1 MKMRDFVLVRPQSI
15 PEALDILK
23 KAGGRAMVKSGGT
36 DLIVWL
42 HRSLVNP
49 DCVIDL
55 TKIEQLKGIGL
66 SNGRIE
72 IKALATLNEVASNP
86 AVGEKLPALFQACMA
101 HSDPLI
107 RNRATVVGN
116 VCSAVPSGDVIAPL
130 LCYGAMVEITGPSGD
145 RTLRIGDFITGP
157 KKTALAADEI
167 VTAIKIALPEGKSAG
182 CYIKISRREALDIA
196 QAAVCCTAFESVTRE
211 FRISFCAVSP
221 RPVRATEAERLLNGA
236 TKMDDGI
243 VEAAAKLAIEAVD
256 PITDVRASRE
266 YRLAMIEELTRR
278 AIKSC
283 VEKLE
288 AGGPS

>member
-1 MKMRDFVLVRPQSI
+1 MRDFVLERPQSI

-42 HRSLVNP
+42 NRSIVNP

-283 VEKLE
+283 VEQLE
-288 AGGPS
+288 GGGPT